1 MRQQQLIISGLGG
14 QGVLFITRLLA
25 EAAIR
30 KGYPVFTAETHGMA
44 QRGGTVISHLKV
56 GSFTS
61 PMIRPGQADG
71 LLSLKEETLGQHGF
85 YLKKTGWAVVNCRR
99 HPQMRIA
106 GPLFCADADAV
117 ACRLR
122 IPRSVNLVLL
132 GFALAWEEKALFCD
146 LADIETVLTEKLA
159 EKKDLLEVSLQALAR
174 GYADGVYSI

>member
-1 MRQQQLIISGLGG
+1 
-14 QGVLFITRLLA
+14 
-25 EAAIR
+25 
-30 KGYPVFTAETHGMA
+30 
-44 QRGGTVISHLKV
+44 
-56 GSFTS
+56 
-61 PMIRPGQADG
+61 
-71 LLSLKEETLGQHGF
+71 
-85 YLKKTGWAVVNCRR
+85 
-99 HPQMRIA
+99 MRIA